1 MLRRGILAFY
11 CNRTPPNATNCPFLP
26 GPCSAVSTT
35 GETLLRPCPRCSRNF
50 LAERIESHLRSC
62 QINGP
67 SAQGPLPHGA
77 DAAAAGTQVAHA
89 NHAGDSSLAALA
101 ALSYDEEFSA
111 KLSELHGLLQR
122 AEQ

>member
-1 MLRRGILAFY
+1 
-11 CNRTPPNATNCPFLP
+11 
-26 GPCSAVSTT
+26 
-35 GETLLRPCPRCSRNF
+35 
-50 LAERIESHLRSC
+50 
-62 QINGP
+62 
-67 SAQGPLPHGA
+67 LPHGA